1 MSEAA
6 CDIRLGTSSWTGK
19 GWAGTVYPRGLAQG
33 EWLAHYA
40 SRFPTV
46 EADVTYYRVP
56 SRDMV
61 QRWGDITPDDF
72 VLSAKFPRTVV
83 HGGEGPAPD
92 TATILR
98 PEAVGED
105 AEAFLGAM
113 GLLGDKCGP
122 LVLQFPYFNRA
133 AFAGPEPFLERLEA
147 FLQWLPD
154 THRYAVEVR
163 NRWWIKPPLIQL
175 LRQHRVG
182 LVLVD
187 LKYMPH
193 PEELARELDLITADF
208 VYFRL
213 IGDRKAIDERTDT
226 FDRIVIDRTDR
237 LRQWASLIDA
247 YARRVPAIV
256 GYANNHF
263 AGHAPATIEQLS
275 SMLSS

>member
-1 MSEAA
+1 MSGTG

-19 GWAGTVYPRGLAQG
+19 GWAGTVYPRGLPQG
-33 EWLAHYA
+33 EWLGHYA
-40 SRFPTV
+40 SRFSTV

-56 SRDMV
+56 SADMV
-61 QRWGDITPDDF
+61 RRWRDITPDDF
-72 VLSAKFPRTVV
+72 VLSAKFPRSVV
-83 HGGEGPAPD
+83 HRGDGPAPD
-92 TATILR
+92 AATILR
-98 PEAVGED
+98 PEAVGGE
-105 AEAFLGAM
+105 AEAFVEAM

-122 LVLQFPYFNRA
+122 LVLQFPYFNKK
-133 AFAGPEPFLERLEA
+133 AFTGPEPFLERLDD
-147 FLQWLPD
+147 FLRWLPD

-163 NRWWIKPPLIQL
+163 NRGWIGPPLIQL

-193 PEELARELDLITADF
+193 PEDLARELDLITADF

-226 FDRIVIDRTDR
+226 FDEIVIDRTDR
-237 LRQWASLIDA
+237 LRRWASLIDA
-247 YARRVPAIV
+247 YAARVPSIV

-263 AGHAPATIEQLS
+263 AGHAPATIEQLA